1 VSRARLCLATVIVVG
16 VCACSDPTG
25 PGSGPYCATQP
36 DSAVVEIEDPNLDL
50 AIRANL
56 GVSTL
61 LDLTC
66 GMVEGITSLNAANRG
81 IVSLVG
87 IENLT
92 GLTTLQIRA
101 NQITD
106 IGPLGGLTGL
116 TFLNLAA
123 NRIHDVEPLRDLTQ
137 LTFLAINENGFI
149 EDIDALG
156 GLTNLTG
163 TLWMH
168 SNAITSLEP
177 LRGLTGISILRAYDN
192 AISDLSPL
200 SALTGLTELHVHINS
215 LQNTHGLVAL
225 GALTAVSLN
234 SNPDLTDIQDL
245 LENPALGPGTD
256 VNLAGTGVSCS
267 DVALLTAKGVAV
279 ISDCP

>member
-1 VSRARLCLATVIVVG
+1 VSRARIGLACVLSAAVG
-16 VCACSDPTG
+16 ACSDPTG
-25 PGSGPYCATQP
+25 PGPGPYCAQQP
-36 DSAVVEIEDPNLDL
+36 DSAVVGIEDPNLEL

-81 IVSLVG
+81 IVSIVG

-101 NQITD
+101 NEITD
-106 IGPLGGLTGL
+106 IGPLSDLTGL

-123 NRIHDVEPLRDLTQ
+123 NRIHDVEPLRGLTQ

-149 EDIDALG
+149 EDIDALR

-168 SNAITSLEP
+168 SNAISDLEP
-177 LRGLTGISILRAYDN
+177 LTALTGVSILRAYDN

-215 LQNTHGLVAL
+215 LRNTHGLAAL

-245 LENPALGPGTD
+245 IDNPALGPGTD
-256 VNLAGTGVSCS
+256 VNLAGTGVSCA
-267 DVALLTAKGVAV
+267 DVALLSAKGVAV